1 MTRPSFDLDSRYDR
15 EADAG
20 YVAFDPIAA
29 GEAVR
34 QVVVDA
40 PGLDGVTRAVILDFD
55 ADDRLLGIELLGVS
69 DLVARPRL
77 VTE

>member
-1 MTRPSFDLDSRYDR
+1 VTRPSFDLESRYDH
-15 EADAG
+15 EVDAG

-40 PGLDGVTRAVILDFD
+40 PGLDGSTRAVILDFD
-55 ADDRLLGIELLGVS
+55 AEDRLLGIELLGVH
-69 DLVARPRL
+69 DLVARPRIQG
-77 VTE
+77 

>member
-1 MTRPSFDLDSRYDR
+1 MPRPSFELDSRYDR
-15 EADAG
+15 DADAG

-40 PGLDGVTRAVILDFD
+40 PGLDGANRAVILDFD
-55 ADDRLLGIELLGVS
+55 AQDRLLGIELLGVS
-69 DLVARPRL
+69 ELVARPRIA
-77 VTE
+77 E

>member
-1 MTRPSFDLDSRYDR
+1 MPRSTFDLESRYD
-15 EADAG
+15 ADVDAG

-40 PGLDGVTRAVILDFD
+40 PGLDGVSRAVILDFD
-55 ADDRLLGIELLGVS
+55 AHDRLLGIELLGVS

>member
-1 MTRPSFDLDSRYDR
+1 MTRSSFDLDSRYDP

-40 PGLDGVTRAVILDFD
+40 PGLDGASRAVILDFD
-55 ADDRLLGIELLGVS
+55 AQDRLLGIELLGVS
-69 DLVARPRL
+69 DLVAHPRL